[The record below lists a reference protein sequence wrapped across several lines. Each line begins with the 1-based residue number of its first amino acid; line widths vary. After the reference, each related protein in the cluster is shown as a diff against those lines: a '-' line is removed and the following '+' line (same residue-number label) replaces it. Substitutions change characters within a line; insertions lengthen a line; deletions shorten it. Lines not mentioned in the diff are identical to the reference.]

1 MRTRIRRP
9 LSAEERAELWT
20 RWRQG
25 ESVAQIARELGRRKG
40 HVHAVLGKCGGISP
54 CERKRADRALT
65 LAHREEISRG
75 ICAGLPMRQIA
86 AAIGKAPSTLT
97 REIKRN
103 GGRETY
109 RAVQAD
115 QAAWERARRPKVW
128 LLERNPRLC
137 RRVAQGLAQQW
148 SPEQI
153 AQRLAED
160 FPNDDSMRVSHETIY
175 RSLFVQTRG
184 VLKKELLQHL
194 RSGRKLR
201 HSRKASSRGQG
212 RGQIVDAISIRERPA
227 EAEDRA
233 VPGHWEGDLISG
245 KNNSHIAT
253 LVERQSRYV
262 LLVKV
267 SSKET
272 APVIKALSRKI
283 KTLPKALRRS
293 LTWDGGKEM
302 AAHKDFTIATDVQVY
317 ICDPHSPWQRGSNEN
332 TNGLLRQYFPKGT
345 DLSVHSQA
353 HLDFVAKRL
362 NGRPRETLK
371 FRTPA
376 EKLSETVASIG

>member
-1 MRTRIRRP
+1 MSARIRRP
-9 LSAEERAELWT
+9 LRVEERAELWA
-20 RWRQG
+20 RWRRG
-25 ESVAQIARELGRRKG
+25 ETVTQIARELGRWKR
-40 HVHAVLGKCGGISP
+40 HVRGVLEQRGGICP
-54 CERKRADRALT
+54 AERKRADRALT

-75 ICAGLPMRQIA
+75 ICAGCTAAHIA
-86 AAIGKAPSTLT
+86 AAIGKSPSSVT

-103 GGRETY
+103 GGREAY
-109 RAVQAD
+109 RAVEAEG
-115 QAAWERARRPKVW
+115 AAWKRACRPKAC
-128 LLERNPRLC
+128 LLQRNWRVC
-137 RRVAQGLAQQW
+137 RRVAQGLRQQW

-153 AQRLAED
+153 ARRLVED
-160 FPNDDSMRVSHETIY
+160 FPSDHSMRVSHETIY
-175 RSLFVQTRG
+175 RTLFVQTRG
-184 VLKKELLQHL
+184 ALKKELLQHL

-201 HSRKASSRGQG
+201 HSRKASTKGQG
-212 RGQIVDAISIRERPA
+212 RGQIVDALSIRERPA
-227 EAEDRA
+227 EVEDRA

-253 LVERQSRYV
+253 LVERHSRYV
-262 LLVKV
+262 LLAKV
-267 SSKET
+267 PSKET

-302 AAHKDFTIATDVQVY
+302 ANHKDFTIATDVQVY

-332 TNGLLRQYFPKGT
+332 TNGLLRQYFPRGT
-345 DLSVHSQA
+345 DLSVHTQA

-376 EKLSETVASIG
+376 EKLSELVASTG